1 MRTRWILAADSSR
14 ARIFKVLPKNKL
26 EELES
31 LIHPESRLPDKD
43 RGSDRPGRLSVDRG
57 GERQHGLEPSS
68 DPKRQEAI
76 NFSRI
81 VAASLDKARSLQKYQ
96 ELVIIAAPSFLGL
109 LREQLSK
116 QVEQCVIRE
125 ISKNLATLSPA
136 EIQEHLKKDF

>member
-1 MRTRWILAADSSR
+1 MRTRWILAADSSK

-26 EELES
+26 EELET
-31 LIHPESRLPDKD
+31 LTHPESRLSDKD

-57 GERQHGLEPSS
+57 GERQHGLEPPT

-81 VAASLDKARSLQKYQ
+81 VATNLDKARSLQKYQ
-96 ELVIIAAPSFLGL
+96 ELVIVAAPGFLGL

-116 QVEQCVIRE
+116 QVEQCVVRE
-125 ISKNLATLSPA
+125 IPKNISTLSPA
-136 EIQEHLKKDF
+136 EIQEHIKKDF